1 MTVYIA
7 ELGRNID
14 QIWAEA
20 LREIGAEPVTGY
32 GPGSFP
38 VASIRSASE
47 SSTVFAGHAH
57 NFLLTWGA
65 ETGIVGVLIILGFCW
80 ALVVTGHRALKATR
94 VRANRRDRILISGI
108 AGSLISV
115 FGQGFVDYNMRNTVI
130 HLAVWAVIGMLLAA
144 DRLQSATRL
153 RSSSTK

>member
-1 MTVYIA
+1 VIA
-7 ELGRNID
+7 LPEFRRSLVVIGLPVLIIALAFGAFNPDAPQVEVVGERFQSLTLLSPYDARD

-20 LREIGAEPVTGY
+20 IREIKEQPITGY

-65 ETGIVGVLIILGFCW
+65 ETGVVGVLMLQPD
-80 ALVVTGHRALKATR
+80 
-94 VRANRRDRILISGI
+94 N
-108 AGSLISV
+108 AGS
-115 FGQGFVDYNMRNTVI
+115 GETG
-130 HLAVWAVIGMLLAA
+130 
-144 DRLQSATRL
+144 
-153 RSSSTK
+153 